1 MGVHKFSRVFLVLC
15 FLSIAH
21 SFDLC
26 HGFQALCSL
35 ALVPTRPNFLGNEI
49 LTLHQFNATLNQIL
63 IKGECAWKQHFQ
75 FFFFTFSEFIKFL
88 DKLKHILIHMQM
100 DEESLH
106 PKIKY
111 APRALRLLFQ
121 ETAFHYLLRRGSI
134 MLVC

>member
-75 FFFFTFSEFIKFL
+75 FFFTFSEFIKFL
-88 DKLKHILIHMQM
+88 DKLNIFSYIFKWMK
-100 DEESLH
+100 SLSTQKSNTH
-106 PKIKY
+106 P
-111 APRALRLLFQ
+111 
-121 ETAFHYLLRRGSI
+121 EH
-134 MLVC
+134 